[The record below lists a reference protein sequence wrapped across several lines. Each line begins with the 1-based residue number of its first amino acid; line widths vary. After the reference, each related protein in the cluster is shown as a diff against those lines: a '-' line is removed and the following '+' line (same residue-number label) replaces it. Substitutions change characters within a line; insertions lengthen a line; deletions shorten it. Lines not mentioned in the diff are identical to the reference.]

1 MLRKTKTKSAERNTM
16 RLKRIAAL
24 IVAVTTVFPAA
35 LLQAQGLPTATPDS
49 VGMSALKLGHISE
62 AFRQHIDKGNLPGVV
77 VMVARKGRLV
87 YSDAVGFQNKE
98 TGKPMSKDAIF
109 RIYSMTK
116 PLVSV
121 AVMMLVEDGRMQL
134 NDAVS
139 KFLPAVKGLQVSVA
153 KADAEF
159 AKVSYTLAP
168 ADREITLQDLLRHT
182 SGLAYA
188 NLTQNTV
195 VKEAYTKGGIGDD
208 PRGLTPAQE
217 VESFSKSP
225 LAHQPGTVWE
235 YSLSTDMLGRVIE
248 AVSGKRLADFMEE
261 RLFRPL
267 GMKDTGFWVPQEKLD
282 RLAAALPIDTSSGNP
297 NKLWDVTAVPNNDSG
312 GGGGVST
319 ASDYL
324 RFAQMMANGGQFEG
338 KRYLSRTTVDLMTSD
353 HLGTRIQAQS
363 PMTPGEILLST
374 PGYTFGLGFAV
385 RQAAGV
391 AGVSGSSGEF
401 MWGGYAGTYF
411 WVDPKEQLVGVY
423 MTQAPSPIRAYYRK
437 LFKQLVYAAIT
448 D

>member
-1 MLRKTKTKSAERNTM
+1 MGPM
-16 RLKRIAAL
+16 RIATLA
-24 IVAVTTVFPAA
+24 IAMTAICSAAVV
-35 LLQAQGLPTATPDS
+35 QAQALPTAQPES
-49 VGMSALKLGHISE
+49 VGMSAQRLGRISE
-62 AFRQHIDKGNLPGVV
+62 VFRQQIDKGNLPGVV

-87 YSDAVGFQNKE
+87 YADTIGFQNKQA
-98 TGKPMSKDAIF
+98 GLPLSKDAIF

-121 AVMMLVEDGRMQL
+121 AAMMLVEDGKMQL

-139 KFLPAVKGLQVSVA
+139 KFLPGVKDLQVSVA
-153 KADAEF
+153 KVDAEF
-159 AKVSYTLAP
+159 ARTTYALIP
-168 ADREITLQDLLRHT
+168 AEREITVQDLLRHT
-182 SGLAYA
+182 SGLAYSS
-188 NLTQNTV
+188 LTQNAV
-195 VKEAYTKGGIGDD
+195 VKEAYAKGGIDED
-208 PRGLTPAQE
+208 IRGLSPAEE
-217 VESFSKSP
+217 VERFAKAP

-235 YSLSTDMLGRVIE
+235 YSLATDLLGRVVE
-248 AVSGKRLADFMEE
+248 AASGKRLADFLDE
-261 RLFRPL
+261 RLFKPL
-267 GMKDTGFWVPQEKLD
+267 GMNDTAFWVPIDKLG
-282 RLAAALPIDTSSGNP
+282 RLAEALPVDASTGKPI
-297 NKLWDVTAVPNNDSG
+297 KLYDVTAVPNNDSG
-312 GGGGVST
+312 GAGGVST

-324 RFAQMMANGGQFEG
+324 RFAQMMANGGQFDG
-338 KRYLSRTTVDLMTSD
+338 KRFLSRTTVELMTSD
-353 HLGTRIQAQS
+353 HLGARIQALS

-391 AGVSGSSGEF
+391 AGVSGSAGEF

-411 WVDPKEQLVGVY
+411 WIDPKEQLVGVY

>member
-1 MLRKTKTKSAERNTM
+1 MG
-16 RLKRIAAL
+16 LKQIATL
-24 IVAVTTVFPAA
+24 SCAVTTMCAAA
-35 LLQAQGLPTATPDS
+35 LLQAQDLALASPQL
-49 VGMSALKLGHISE
+49 VGMSAQKLAHIKE
-62 AFRQHIDKGNLPGVV
+62 AFAQEIDKGNLPGVV
-77 VMVARKGRLV
+77 VLVARKGKLV
-87 YSDAVGFQNKE
+87 YSETVGFQNKE
-98 TGKPMSKDAIF
+98 AGKALSKDAIF

-121 AVMMLVEDGRMQL
+121 AAMMLIEDGKMQL

-139 KFLPAVKGLQVSVA
+139 KFIPAVKGLQVSVA
-153 KADAEF
+153 KVDGEF
-159 AKVSYTLAP
+159 ARVTYTLAP
-168 ADREITLQDLLRHT
+168 ADREMTVQDLLRHT

-188 NLTQNTV
+188 NLTQNAP
-195 VKEAYTKGGIGDD
+195 VKDAYAKGGIDDD

-217 VESFSKSP
+217 IESFSKSP
-225 LAHQPGTVWE
+225 LIHQPGTVWE

-248 AVSGKRLADFMEE
+248 AVSGKRLADLMEE
-261 RLFRPL
+261 RLFGPL
-267 GMKDTGFWVPQEKLD
+267 GMKDTGFWVPKEKIS
-282 RLAAALPIDTSSGNP
+282 RLAEALPIDASSGKP
-297 NKLWDVTAVPNNDSG
+297 NKLWDVSAVPNNDSG

-319 ASDYL
+319 ATDYL
-324 RFAQMMANGGQFEG
+324 RFAQMMANGGQLDG
-338 KRYLSRTTVDLMTSD
+338 KRYLSRTTVELMTSD

-391 AGVSGSSGEF
+391 AGVAGSAGEF

-411 WVDPKEQLVGVY
+411 WIDPKEQLVGVY

-437 LFKQLVYAAIT
+437 MFKQLVYAAII

>member
-1 MLRKTKTKSAERNTM
+1 VS
-16 RLKRIAAL
+16 LKRIATLAFAL
-24 IVAVTTVFPAA
+24 TAVCSAA
-35 LLQAQGLPTATPDS
+35 VLSAQGLPTATPES
-49 VGMSALKLGHISE
+49 VGMSAQRLARISE
-62 AFRQHIDKGNLPGVV
+62 VFKQEIDKGNLPGVV

-87 YSDAVGFQNKE
+87 YSEAVGFQNKE
-98 TGKPMSKDAIF
+98 AGKPLSKDAIF

-121 AVMMLVEDGRMQL
+121 AAMMLIEDGKMQL

-139 KFLPAVKGLQVSVA
+139 KFLPAMKNLQVSAA
-153 KADAEF
+153 KLDAEF
-159 AKVSYTLAP
+159 AKVTYTLVP
-168 ADREITLQDLLRHT
+168 ADREMTVQDLLRHT

-188 NLTQNTV
+188 NLTQNTP
-195 VKEAYTKGGIGDD
+195 VKDAYAKGGIDDD

-217 VESFSKSP
+217 IESFSKAP
-225 LAHQPGTVWE
+225 LGHQPGTVWE
-235 YSLSTDMLGRVIE
+235 YSLSTDMLGRVVE
-248 AVSGKRLADFMEE
+248 AASGKRLADFLDE
-261 RLFRPL
+261 RLFKPL
-267 GMKDTGFWVPQEKLD
+267 GMTDTAFFVAKDKVG
-282 RLAAALPIDTSSGNP
+282 RLADGLPVDASTGKPI
-297 NKLWDVTAVPNNDSG
+297 KLYDVTAVPNNDSG
-312 GGGGVST
+312 GAGGVST

-324 RFAQMMANGGQFEG
+324 RFAQMMANGGQFDG
-338 KRYLSRTTVDLMTSD
+338 KRYLSRTTVELMTSD
-353 HLGTRIQAQS
+353 HLGARIQAQS

-374 PGYTFGLGFAV
+374 QGYTFGLGFAV

-391 AGVSGSSGEF
+391 AGVPGSAGEF

-437 LFKQLVYAAIT
+437 LFKQLVYSAIT

>member
-1 MLRKTKTKSAERNTM
+1 MALQ
-16 RLKRIAAL
+16 RIARFCFAAT
-24 IVAVTTVFPAA
+24 AVLSGAFV
-35 LLQAQGLPTATPDS
+35 QAQGLPSATPES
-49 VGMSALKLGHISE
+49 VGMSAPKLAHIKE
-62 AFRQHIDKGNLPGVV
+62 AFAQEIDKGNLPGVV
-77 VMVARKGRLV
+77 VMVARRGKLV
-87 YSDAVGFQNKE
+87 YSETVGFQNKE
-98 TGKPMSKDAIF
+98 AGKALSKDAIF

-121 AVMMLVEDGRMQL
+121 GAMMLIEDGKMQL

-139 KFLPAVKGLQVSVA
+139 KFIPAVKGLQVSVA
-153 KADAEF
+153 KVDGEF
-159 AKVSYTLAP
+159 AKVTYTLVP
-168 ADREITLQDLLRHT
+168 SDREMTVQDLLRHT

-188 NLTQNTV
+188 NLTQNAPV
-195 VKEAYTKGGIGDD
+195 RDAYAKGGIDDD

-217 VESFSKSP
+217 IESFAKSP
-225 LAHQPGTVWE
+225 LIHQPGTIWE

-248 AVSGKRLADFMEE
+248 AVSGKRLSEFMDE
-261 RLFRPL
+261 RLFKPL
-267 GMKDTGFWVPQEKLD
+267 DMKDTGFSVPQEKQS
-282 RLAAALPIDTSSGNP
+282 RLAEALPIDASSGKP

-319 ASDYL
+319 ATDYL
-324 RFAQMMANGGQFEG
+324 RFAQMMANGGQFDG
-338 KRYLSRTTVDLMTSD
+338 KRYLSRTTVELMTTD
-353 HLGTRIQAQS
+353 HLGTRIQALS
-363 PMTPGEILLST
+363 PMTPGEVLLST

-391 AGVSGSSGEF
+391 AGVSGSAGEF
-401 MWGGYAGTYF
+401 MWGGFAGTYF

-437 LFKQLVYAAIT
+437 LFKQLVYSAIT

>member
-1 MLRKTKTKSAERNTM
+1 MAPQ
-16 RLKRIAAL
+16 RIA
-24 IVAVTTVFPAA
+24 TFCFAA
-35 LLQAQGLPTATPDS
+35 TAIFSATFVQAQGLPSASPES
-49 VGMSALKLGHISE
+49 VGMSAPKLAHIKE
-62 AFRQHIDKGNLPGVV
+62 AFAQEIDKGNLPGVV
-77 VMVARKGRLV
+77 VMVARRGKLV
-87 YSDAVGFQNKE
+87 YTESVGFQNKE
-98 TGKPMSKDAIF
+98 AGKALSKDAIF

-121 AVMMLVEDGRMQL
+121 GAMMLVEDGKMQL

-139 KFLPAVKGLQVSVA
+139 KFIPAVKGLQVSVA
-153 KADAEF
+153 KADGEF
-159 AKVSYTLAP
+159 AKVTYSLVP
-168 ADREITLQDLLRHT
+168 SDREMTVQDLLRHT

-188 NLTQNTV
+188 NLTQNAPV
-195 VKEAYTKGGIGDD
+195 RDAYAKGGIDDD

-217 VESFSKSP
+217 IESFAKSP
-225 LAHQPGTVWE
+225 LIHQPGTIWE

-248 AVSGKRLADFMEE
+248 AVSGKRLSDFMDE
-261 RLFRPL
+261 RLFKPL
-267 GMKDTGFWVPQEKLD
+267 DMKDTGFSVPREKQS
-282 RLAAALPIDTSSGNP
+282 RLAEPLPIDASSGKP

-319 ASDYL
+319 ATDYL
-324 RFAQMMANGGQFEG
+324 RFAQMMANGGQLDG
-338 KRYLSRTTVDLMTSD
+338 KRYLSRTTVELMTTD
-353 HLGTRIQAQS
+353 HLGTRIQALS
-363 PMTPGEILLST
+363 PMTPGEVLLST

-391 AGVSGSSGEF
+391 AGVSGSAGEF
-401 MWGGYAGTYF
+401 MWGGFAGTYF

-437 LFKQLVYAAIT
+437 LFKQLVYSAIT

>member
-1 MLRKTKTKSAERNTM
+1 MT
-16 RLKRIAAL
+16 LKRTATLAFAITTIFWAAL
-24 IVAVTTVFPAA
+24 V
-35 LLQAQGLPTATPDS
+35 QAQGLPTAPPES
-49 VGMSALKLGHISE
+49 VGMSAQRLSHIGE
-62 AFRQHIDKGNLPGVV
+62 AFRQQIDQGNLPGVV

-98 TGKPMSKDAIF
+98 TGKPLSKDAIF

-121 AVMMLVEDGRMQL
+121 AAMMLVEDGKMQL
-134 NDAVS
+134 NDPVS
-139 KFLPAVKGLQVSVA
+139 KFLPAMKNMQVSVA
-153 KADAEF
+153 KVDAEF
-159 AKVSYTLAP
+159 ARVAFTLIP
-168 ADREITLQDLLRHT
+168 TEREMTVQDLLRHT

-188 NLTQNTV
+188 NLTQNTP
-195 VKEAYTKGGIGDD
+195 VKEAYAKGGIGDD

-217 VESFSKSP
+217 IEIFSKSP
-225 LAHQPGTVWE
+225 LVHQPGTVWE
-235 YSLSTDMLGRVIE
+235 YSLSTDMLGRVVE
-248 AVSGKRLADFMEE
+248 AASGKRLSDFLDE

-267 GMKDTGFWVPQEKLD
+267 GMNDTGFFVAKDKLG
-282 RLAAALPIDTSSGNP
+282 RLAEALPVDTSSGKP
-297 NKLWDVTAVPNNDSG
+297 NKLYDVAAVPNNDSG
-312 GGGGVST
+312 GAGGVST

-324 RFAQMMANGGQFEG
+324 RFAQMMANGGQLDG
-338 KRYLSRTTVDLMTSD
+338 KRYLSRTTVELMTSD
-353 HLGTRIQAQS
+353 HLGARIQAQS

-391 AGVSGSSGEF
+391 AGVSGSAGEF

-411 WVDPKEQLVGVY
+411 WVDPKEQLVAVY
-423 MTQAPSPIRAYYRK
+423 MTAAPSPIRAYYRK
-437 LFKQLVYAAIT
+437 LFKQLVYSAIT

>member
-1 MLRKTKTKSAERNTM
+1 MALQ
-16 RLKRIAAL
+16 RIARFCF
-24 IVAVTTVFPAA
+24 AVTAVLSGAFV
-35 LLQAQGLPTATPDS
+35 QAQGLPSASPES
-49 VGMSALKLGHISE
+49 VGMSAPKLAHIKE
-62 AFRQHIDKGNLPGVV
+62 AFAQEIDKGNLPGVV
-77 VMVARKGRLV
+77 VMVARRGKLV
-87 YSDAVGFQNKE
+87 YSETVGFQNKE
-98 TGKPMSKDAIF
+98 AGKALSKDAIF

-121 AVMMLVEDGRMQL
+121 GAMMLIEDGKMQL

-139 KFLPAVKGLQVSVA
+139 KFIPAVKGLQVSVA
-153 KADAEF
+153 KVDGEF
-159 AKVSYTLAP
+159 AKVTYTLVP
-168 ADREITLQDLLRHT
+168 SDREMTVQDLLRHT

-188 NLTQNTV
+188 NLTQNAPV
-195 VKEAYTKGGIGDD
+195 RDAYAKGGIDDD

-217 VESFSKSP
+217 IESFAKSP
-225 LAHQPGTVWE
+225 LIHQPGTIWE

-248 AVSGKRLADFMEE
+248 VVSGKRLSEFMDE
-261 RLFRPL
+261 RLFKPL
-267 GMKDTGFWVPQEKLD
+267 DMKDTGFSVPQEKQS
-282 RLAAALPIDTSSGNP
+282 RLAEALPIDASSGKP

-319 ASDYL
+319 ATDYL

-338 KRYLSRTTVDLMTSD
+338 KRYLSRTTVELMTTD
-353 HLGTRIQAQS
+353 HLGTRIQALS
-363 PMTPGEILLST
+363 PMTPGEVLLST

-391 AGVSGSSGEF
+391 AGVSGSAGEF
-401 MWGGYAGTYF
+401 MWGGFAGTYF
-411 WVDPKEQLVGVY
+411 WVDPNEQLVGVY

-437 LFKQLVYAAIT
+437 LFKQLVYSAIT

>member
-1 MLRKTKTKSAERNTM
+1 M
-16 RLKRIAAL
+16 RLKRIATLAF
-24 IVAVTTVFPAA
+24 AVTTVCSAA
-35 LLQAQGLPTATPDS
+35 VSWGQGMPTAPPES
-49 VGMSALKLGHISE
+49 VGMSAQRLGRISV
-62 AFRQHIDKGNLPGVV
+62 AFKQEIDKGNLPGVV

-87 YSDAVGFQNKE
+87 YSDAVGFQNKDA
-98 TGKPMSKDAIF
+98 GKPLSKDAIF

-121 AVMMLVEDGRMQL
+121 AAMMLIEDGKMQL

-139 KFLPAVKGLQVSVA
+139 KFVPAVKGLQVSVA
-153 KADAEF
+153 KADSEF
-159 AKVSYTLAP
+159 AKVAYTLMP
-168 ADREITLQDLLRHT
+168 ADREMTVQDLLRHT

-188 NLTQNTV
+188 NLTQNTP
-195 VKEAYTKGGIGDD
+195 VKDAYAKGGIDDD

-217 VESFSKSP
+217 IDSFSKAP
-225 LAHQPGTVWE
+225 LGHQPGTVWE
-235 YSLSTDMLGRVIE
+235 YSLATDMLGRVIE
-248 AVSGKRLADFMEE
+248 VVSGKRLADFLDE
-261 RLFRPL
+261 RLFKPL
-267 GMKDTGFWVPQEKLD
+267 GMTDTAFWVPGEKLG
-282 RLAAALPIDTSSGNP
+282 RLAEALPVDTSSGKP
-297 NKLWDVTAVPNNDSG
+297 NKLYDVTAIPNNDSG
-312 GGGGVST
+312 GAGGVST

-324 RFAQMMANGGQFEG
+324 RFAQMMANGGQLDG
-338 KRYLSRTTVDLMTSD
+338 KRYLSRTTVELMTSD
-353 HLGTRIQAQS
+353 HLGARIQAQS

-391 AGVSGSSGEF
+391 AGVAGSAGEF

-411 WVDPKEQLVGVY
+411 WVDPREQLVGVY

-437 LFKQLVYAAIT
+437 LFKQLVYAAIA

>member
-1 MLRKTKTKSAERNTM
+1 MKS
-16 RLKRIAAL
+16 KHIATLACT
-24 IVAVTTVFPAA
+24 VTAICTVT
-35 LLQAQGLPTATPDS
+35 LLQAQGLPAASPES
-49 VGMSALKLGHISE
+49 VGMSAQKLAHIKQ
-62 AFRQHIDKGNLPGVV
+62 AFAQEIDKGNLPGVV
-77 VMVARKGRLV
+77 VLVARKGKLV
-87 YSDAVGFQNKE
+87 YSETVGFQNKE
-98 TGKPMSKDAIF
+98 AGKPLSKDAIF

-121 AVMMLVEDGRMQL
+121 AAMMLIKDGKMQL

-139 KFLPAVKGLQVSVA
+139 KFIPAVKGLQVSA
-153 KADAEF
+153 ARADGEF
-159 AKVSYTLAP
+159 AKVSYTLVP
-168 ADREITLQDLLRHT
+168 ADREMTVQDLLRHT

-188 NLTQNTV
+188 NLTQNAP
-195 VKEAYTKGGIGDD
+195 VKDAYAKGGIDDD

-217 VESFSKSP
+217 IDSFSKAP
-225 LAHQPGTVWE
+225 LGHQPGTVWE
-235 YSLSTDMLGRVIE
+235 YSLATDMLGRVIE
-248 AVSGKRLADFMEE
+248 VVSGKRLVDFLDE
-261 RLFRPL
+261 RLFKPL
-267 GMKDTGFWVPQEKLD
+267 GMNDTAFWVPGEKLG
-282 RLAAALPIDTSSGNP
+282 RLAEALPVDTSSGKP
-297 NKLWDVTAVPNNDSG
+297 NKLYDVTAIPNNDSG
-312 GGGGVST
+312 GAGGVST

-324 RFAQMMANGGQFEG
+324 RFAQMMANGGQLDG
-338 KRYLSRTTVDLMTSD
+338 KRYLSRSTVELMTSD
-353 HLGTRIQAQS
+353 HLAMRIQALS

-374 PGYTFGLGFAV
+374 QGYTFGLGFAV

-391 AGVSGSSGEF
+391 AGVSGSAGEF

>member
-1 MLRKTKTKSAERNTM
+1 MKP
-16 RLKRIAAL
+16 KRIATLAF
-24 IVAVTTVFPAA
+24 AVTTVCSAA
-35 LLQAQGLPTATPDS
+35 LLHAQGLPSASPES
-49 VGMSALKLGHISE
+49 VGMSAQRLGRISE
-62 AFRQHIDKGNLPGVV
+62 AFRQEIAKGNLPGVV

-98 TGKPMSKDAIF
+98 AGKPLSKDAIF

-121 AVMMLVEDGRMQL
+121 AAMMLIEDGKMQL

-159 AKVSYTLAP
+159 AKVAYTLVP
-168 ADREITLQDLLRHT
+168 AEREMTVQDLLRHT

-188 NLTQNTV
+188 SLTQNTL
-195 VKEAYTKGGIGDD
+195 VKDAYAKGGIEDD
-208 PRGLTPAQE
+208 PRGLSPAEE
-217 VESFSKSP
+217 VDRFSKAP

-235 YSLSTDMLGRVIE
+235 YSLATDMLGRVIE
-248 AVSGKRLADFMEE
+248 AVSGRRLADFLDE
-261 RLFRPL
+261 RLFKPL
-267 GMKDTGFWVPQEKLD
+267 AMNDTAFWVPGEKLG
-282 RLAAALPIDTSSGNP
+282 RLAEALPVDTSSGKP
-297 NKLWDVTAVPNNDSG
+297 NKLYDVTAVPGNDSG

-324 RFAQMMANGGQFEG
+324 RFAQMMANGGQLDS
-338 KRYLSRTTVDLMTSD
+338 KRYLSRTTVELMTSD
-353 HLGTRIQAQS
+353 HLGTRIQALS
-363 PMTPGEILLST
+363 PMTPGEVLLST

-391 AGVSGSSGEF
+391 AGVSGSAGEF

-423 MTQAPSPIRAYYRK
+423 MTQAPSPVRAYYRK
-437 LFKQLVYAAIT
+437 LFKQLVYSAIN

>member
-1 MLRKTKTKSAERNTM
+1 MSLH
-16 RLKRIAAL
+16 RIAAL
-24 IVAVTTVFPAA
+24 AFVVTALCPSA
-35 LLQAQGLPTATPDS
+35 LLQAQSLPSATPES
-49 VGMSALKLGHISE
+49 VGMSAQRLARIKE
-62 AFRQHIDKGNLPGVV
+62 AFAQEIDKGNLPGVV
-77 VMVARKGRLV
+77 VLVARKGKLV
-87 YSDAVGFQNKE
+87 YSETIGFQNKE
-98 TGKPMSKDAIF
+98 AGKPLSKDAIF

-121 AVMMLVEDGRMQL
+121 AAMMLVEDGRMQL

-139 KFLPAVKGLQVSVA
+139 KFIPVVKGLQVSAA
-153 KADAEF
+153 KADGEF
-159 AKVSYTLAP
+159 ARIAYSPVPT
-168 ADREITLQDLLRHT
+168 DREMTVQDLLRHT

-188 NLTQNTV
+188 NLTLNSP
-195 VKEAYTKGGIGDD
+195 VKEAYAKGGIDGD

-217 VESFSKSP
+217 IESFSKSP

-267 GMKDTGFWVPQEKLD
+267 EMKDTGFWVTQEKMS
-282 RLAAALPIDTSSGNP
+282 RLAEALPLDAWSGQP
-297 NKLWDVTAVPNNDSG
+297 NKLLDVSAVPNNDSG

-319 ASDYL
+319 AADYL
-324 RFAQMMANGGQFEG
+324 RFAQMMANGGQLDG
-338 KRYLSRTTVDLMTSD
+338 KRYLSRTTVELMTSD
-353 HLGTRIQAQS
+353 HLGTRIQALS
-363 PMTPGEILLST
+363 PMTPGEVLLST

-391 AGVSGSSGEF
+391 AGVSGSAGEF

-437 LFKQLVYAAIT
+437 LFKQLVYSAIN